1 MVYIIKGEINQ
12 GKTKE
17 ILSIYNRDKQGDGF
31 VSKKIFINPT
41 EFTGYEIV
49 RLSTEE
55 KMPLAYKSQ
64 YVPSHWDE
72 IYRRGPFSFSKAA
85 FVFAEHIIDD
95 IIDRHINPVY
105 IDEIGPLE
113 LDGKGFSTILEKI
126 LRIQKDVYITVRSHC
141 VNEVINKFNTRDH
154 KIITANENSMEHGVD
169 FKPSLSV
176 IFSYVSF
183 CVFCGP
189 FF

>member
-12 GKTKE
+12 GKTQE

-31 VSKKIFINPT
+31 VSKKIFINQT
-41 EFTGYEIV
+41 DFTGYEIV
-49 RLSTEE
+49 RLSTDE

-64 YVPSHWDE
+64 YVPPHWDE

-95 IIDRHINPVY
+95 IIDRHIDPVF

-113 LDGKGFSTILEKI
+113 LDGNGFFAVLEKI
-126 LRIQKDVYITVRSHC
+126 LRTQKDVYITVRNHC
-141 VNEVINKFNTRDH
+141 VNEVINKFNIRDH
-154 KIITANENSMEHGVD
+154 KMIMLNEKNIATKAPRHQKAQRKKNS
-169 FKPSLSV
+169 L
-176 IFSYVSF
+176 
-183 CVFCGP
+183 
-189 FF
+189 

>member
-12 GKTKE
+12 GKTQE

-31 VSKKIFINPT
+31 VSKKIFINLT

-49 RLSTEE
+49 RLSTDE

-64 YVPSHWDE
+64 YVPSNWDE

-95 IIDRHINPVY
+95 IIDRHIDPVF

-113 LDGKGFSTILEKI
+113 LDGNGFFAVLEKI
-126 LRIQKDVYITVRSHC
+126 LRTQKDVYITVRSHC
-141 VNEVINKFNTRDH
+141 VEEVINKFNIRNYKLVTVKKKH
-154 KIITANENSMEHGVD
+154 PQITQINTD
-169 FKPSLSV
+169 YLKF
-176 IFSYVSF
+176 
-183 CVFCGP
+183 
-189 FF
+189 